1 MSRLPPELERKI
13 FTLDAYHDARE
24 ARRLLFVAQRVK
36 IWIEPLLWR
45 LFIVGPDEEPE
56 RSEIAESH
64 SSIPTMGVATF
75 AGILAR
81 NAAMGAAVHDL
92 FFTAIGDTYVGEAR
106 VVLAQLPHL
115 HNLGLGLEQP
125 CYGILDA
132 LSPGSLRRLWT
143 HLTEL
148 LDPASAAEGGWH
160 LEHHP
165 ALSNLTHLNIFPHP
179 ALPSALRLPSLTH
192 FALQIDDS
200 DILQSS
206 QLPWPEFRQA
216 ALSAL
221 QRTLRALV
229 IILVDWISGTDESF
243 ELDSD
248 PRLIAEPGFV
258 LFPNGIGDAFADWVE
273 GATGGMDFW
282 EHADVFI
289 AKRRAR
295 LVDENT
301 FKLEPVR
308 AARPESPDHKVEWAQ
323 FGGQ

>member
-1 MSRLPPELERKI
+1 
-13 FTLDAYHDARE
+13 
-24 ARRLLFVAQRVK
+24 
-36 IWIEPLLWR
+36 
-45 LFIVGPDEEPE
+45 
-56 RSEIAESH
+56 
-64 SSIPTMGVATF
+64 MGVATF

-92 FFTAIGDTYVGEAR
+92 FFTAVGDTYVGQAR
-106 VVLAQLPHL
+106 VVLAQLRHL
-115 HNLGLGLEQP
+115 HNLGLGFEQP

-143 HLTEL
+143 RLTEL

-200 DILQSS
+200 DVIQDS

-229 IILVDWISGTDESF
+229 IVFVAWISGTDESF
-243 ELDSD
+243 GLDSD
-248 PRLIAEPGFV
+248 PRLMIHRPAG
-258 LFPNGIGDAFADWVE
+258 LRAFPERDWRCICRLGRRCDWGYGLLGPCGCVYRTTAS
-273 GATGGMDFW
+273 GLGG
-282 EHADVFI
+282 
-289 AKRRAR
+289 R
-295 LVDENT
+295 
-301 FKLEPVR
+301 
-308 AARPESPDHKVEWAQ
+308 
-323 FGGQ
+323 